1 MVENE
6 VQWLSIAE
14 LRGYF
19 GVSNALVHKWIDK
32 HGMPAHK
39 KGSLWKFNMDE
50 VDEWVK
56 TGGADRL
63 RIYGTE

>member
-39 KGSLWKFNMDE
+39 MGSLWKFNMDE
-50 VDEWVK
+50 VDEW
-56 TGGADRL
+56 
-63 RIYGTE
+63 